1 MELPPCCP
9 LLPPH
14 LAEEAIGAGYEG
26 PRPRPPPP
34 PAGAPAPHAAMQ
46 VYRLPAT
53 PPGQPGGAGCVGGT
67 VTGRRQQAPGQGAP
81 SWTSLPGSLNQVGP
95 ELQPP
100 PPTLPP
106 PLQLETRLCQRPIP
120 PGAPP
125 GCPAPDV
132 RAEGSGPAPDA
143 AEQGGACV
151 ERLPPQTPGA
161 PPWPTAGLPRAGL
174 LLPQASRGRGSR
186 AARALPEAWQV
197 TGTWQ
202 GPRS

>member
-1 MELPPCCP
+1 MQAMRG
-9 LLPPH
+9 
-14 LAEEAIGAGYEG
+14 LAL
-26 PRPRPPPP
+26 
-34 PAGAPAPHAAMQ
+34 APAPTRRSSCPSRCHAGLQA
-46 VYRLPAT
+46 PSNS
-53 PPGQPGGAGCVGGT
+53 PGTAWRGRVWGGA

-95 ELQPP
+95 EPQPP

-132 RAEGSGPAPDA
+132 RAEGPGPAPDA

-151 ERLPPQTPGA
+151 ERLPSQTPGA